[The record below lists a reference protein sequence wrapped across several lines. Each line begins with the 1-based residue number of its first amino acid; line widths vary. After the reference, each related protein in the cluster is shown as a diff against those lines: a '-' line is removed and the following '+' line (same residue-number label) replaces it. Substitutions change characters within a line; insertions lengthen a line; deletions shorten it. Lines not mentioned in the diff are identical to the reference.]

1 MAWLILPAGIFTAD
15 YFMKKKAESW
25 SEEEPPRKV
34 LGGHIILQRL
44 HNRGAVLG
52 FCQARPHLLAGCTA
66 GLTAGLAAAYV
77 WLMGR
82 STDALLKTGVGM
94 LLGGSMSNV
103 WDRLRRH
110 YVVDYF
116 SFNTKCAR
124 LRKIVF
130 NLSDLFI
137 FLGGF
142 LVICWN
148 ALRKS

>member
-1 MAWLILPAGIFTAD
+1 MVWLILPAGIFTAD
-15 YFMKKKAESW
+15 YFMKKRVESW

-34 LGGHIILQRL
+34 LGGRIILRRL
-44 HNRGAVLG
+44 HNRGAVMS
-52 FCQARPHLLAGCTA
+52 FMQERPRMLTGCTA
-66 GLTAGLAAAYV
+66 GMTAGLAAAYA
-77 WLMGR
+77 WLTAKGGG
-82 STDALLKTGVGM
+82 ALLKTGVGM
-94 LLGGSMSNV
+94 MLGGSVSNV
-103 WDRLRRH
+103 WDRLRRR

-124 LRKIVF
+124 LRKMVF
-130 NLSDLFI
+130 NISDLFI